1 MCSRALGSDTNQEIL
16 LRAAIGFNWY
26 KAKVRKPAYTKTPS
40 DTIDGAIFSAPFC
53 FEFTEFIL
61 TAKKKLMACGRLINS
76 ILQAK

>member
-1 MCSRALGSDTNQEIL
+1 MCSRALGSDTTRRSCYVPL
-16 LRAAIGFNWY
+16 LVFNWY